1 MWNKLIS
8 IDFDY
13 IWLLYFKSSPYRF
26 DQDVPQRPIL
36 GFLLFTLEI
45 NNIYGPTQQRNVPF
59 YADDTVLYAIDS
71 ITNQTS
77 SRLQSASEDLQISSI
92 SLKLIR
98 AQSFDVPTSCPQWWS
113 SLK

>member
-8 IDFDY
+8 IDFDS

-26 DQDVPQRPIL
+26 DQDVPQRPCY
-36 GFLLFTLEI
+36 LL

-71 ITNQTS
+71 ITNQIS
-77 SRLQSASEDLQISSI
+77 SRLQSASEDLQISSNN
-92 SLKLIR
+92 LKL
-98 AQSFDVPTSCPQWWS
+98 QKTQKVHNS
-113 SLK
+113 